1 MLGAEALWGA
11 APGGGEVRD
20 WEVWAAAPVT
30 PSSRTVNNARA
41 KSRKRSI
48 IGCPRRQFPSLS
60 SLKADGVEN
69 KANVPFRP
77 LGSAGGF
84 TNPAFELSLDFMAAL
99 GDSTLWLNR

>member
-48 IGCPRRQFPSLS
+48 IGCPPAAIPFAFV
-60 SLKADGVEN
+60 LKADGVEN

-77 LGSAGGF
+77 LGSGSGF
-84 TNPAFELSLDFMAAL
+84 TNAASETLFGLHGGSWGLDPMA
-99 GDSTLWLNR
+99 